1 MRIEDEVKI
10 DFKDVLIRPKRS
22 KLNSRSE
29 VDLNRTFTFKHS
41 KKTWTGVPIMASN
54 MDGVGTFAMA
64 KALQNHNMFTCL
76 VKSYEKDDWIANSN
90 DLDIEYFAV
99 STGTSQKDLDK
110 LRISRI
116 VSHPHFICVDVA
128 NGYSEHFGDFVA
140 KIRDLHPS
148 CTIIAGNVVTADMTQ
163 ELILRGADI
172 VKVGIG
178 PGCFTPDTLVLTDEG
193 WRTISTIK
201 EGDLVLTHNT
211 TWEPVT
217 HLWKFDH
224 HKQLAT
230 VSLED
235 DNEYKMTPDHKV
247 FAIHQSKA
255 DQCKCDEDIQR
266 LGEWVPAK
274 NLNSEWLVATT

>member
-76 VKSYEKDDWIANSN
+76 VKSYEKDDWIANGN

-178 PGCFTPDTLVLTDEG
+178 PGCWLPGELVNTNRGFLPIEEVEIGDEVKTHKNRWRKVIDVLSYNNDKPIISINGMKSTSNHEYYVLHKKHKDVVSDNNLEEYAEWISAENLTKDY
-193 WRTISTIK
+193 
-201 EGDLVLTHNT
+201 LL
-211 TWEPVT
+211 
-217 HLWKFDH
+217 L
-224 HKQLAT
+224 KQR
-230 VSLED
+230 D
-235 DNEYKMTPDHKV
+235 K
-247 FAIHQSKA
+247 
-255 DQCKCDEDIQR
+255 
-266 LGEWVPAK
+266 
-274 NLNSEWLVATT
+274 